1 MTVTIEPFRIDV
13 PDDAL
18 RDLHERLGRA
28 RFPQQIDG
36 AGWDYGTELGY
47 LCELVDYW
55 RDSYD
60 WRRAEARLNQW
71 PHFLA
76 DVDGA
81 RVHFLHARSPEPD
94 AVPLVITHGWPGS
107 IVEFLDI
114 IGPLTDPRA
123 HGADPS
129 IAFHVVCPSIPGY
142 AFSGPTN
149 ERGWDPVRVASAFAQ
164 LMAALGY
171 ERYGAQG
178 GDWGS
183 MVASQLGAIDA
194 EHVVG
199 VHLNM
204 VVAGPPPDTDF
215 EHLADD
221 ERDALASLEHYQR
234 DESGYASIQGTRP
247 QTIGYALD
255 DSPVGLLAWIV
266 EKFRAWSDCDGD
278 VERSFTKDQLLDN
291 VMLYWLTATAHSAG
305 RLYYE
310 VQHGGSARP
319 DSLAV
324 PVGVAAFPRE
334 VLRTPRR
341 WAEASFPIV
350 RWSDM
355 PRGGHFAAFEVPEL
369 LIPEIRAFF
378 DAVR

>member
-1 MTVTIEPFRIDV
+1 MELVIEPYRIDIS
-13 PDDAL
+13 DDAL
-18 RDLHERLGRA
+18 ATCTSALHEPGSPSRSTVSG
-28 RFPQQIDG
+28 
-36 AGWDYGTELGY
+36 GTTAWSSATSR
-47 LCELVDYW
+47 ELVDYW
-55 RDSYD
+55 RDTYD
-60 WRRAEARLNQW
+60 WRRAEARLNRH
-71 PHFLA
+71 PHF
-76 DVDGA
+76 VTEIDGT
-81 RVHFLHARSPEPD
+81 RVHFMHVRSPEPD
-94 AVPLVITHGWPGS
+94 ALPLVITHGWPGS

-114 IGPLTDPRA
+114 VGPLSDPRA
-123 HGADPS
+123 HGGDPS
-129 IAFHVVCPSIPGY
+129 DAFHVVCPSIPGY

-149 ERGWDPVRVASAFAQ
+149 DRGWDPRRVGSAFAQ

-183 MVASQLGAIDA
+183 MISSQLGAVDA

-215 EHLADD
+215 EKLADD
-221 ERDALASLEHYQR
+221 ERDALASLEHYRR

-247 QTIGYALD
+247 QTIGYSLD
-255 DSPVGLLAWIV
+255 DSPVGLAAWIV

-291 VMLYWLTATAHSAG
+291 VMLYWLTATAHSAA

-319 DSLAV
+319 DSLEV

-341 WAEASFPIV
+341 WAETSFNIV
-350 RWSDM
+350 RWTDM

-369 LIPEIRAFF
+369 LLGEIRAFF
-378 DAVR
+378 APLR